1 MSAEELGY
9 SGHRQRLRQ
18 RFLKSGLAGFAEY
31 EVVELL
37 LTLAIPRA
45 DVKPLAKA
53 LLARFG
59 SFRGILDAP
68 MEELRRIKDVGEI
81 STVALRLVREMATLY
96 LQQAAEA
103 QECMGNMETLCRF
116 WRLKIGALP
125 NETFHVG
132 YLDSGLR
139 LLRNGV
145 ETLEEGT
152 VDRATIYPRRI
163 IESALRRG
171 AAALVFAHNHPSGDV
186 RPSKQDK
193 LVTQSLLVAAS
204 TVSIQILDHLI
215 VTADKVFSFRQ
226 EGLL

>member
-1 MSAEELGY
+1 MDAGKPSY
-9 SGHRQRLRQ
+9 SGHRKRLRQ
-18 RFLKSGLAGFAEY
+18 RFLKSGFAGFADY

-45 DVKPLAKA
+45 DVKPVAKA
-53 LLARFG
+53 LLRRFG
-59 SFRGILDAP
+59 SFRAILDAP
-68 MEELRRIKDVGEI
+68 REELRQVKGVGEI
-81 STVALRLVREMATLY
+81 STVALRLMRETANLY
-96 LQQAAEA
+96 LQHTVEA
-103 QECMGNMETLCRF
+103 RQCLGNWEALTRF
-116 WRLKIGALP
+116 WRLKIGSLA

-139 LLRNGV
+139 LLRDGV

-163 IESALRRG
+163 IEAALRRG

-186 RPSKQDK
+186 HPSKQDK
-193 LVTQSLLVAAS
+193 LVTASLLSAAS

-215 VTADKVFSFRQ
+215 VSADKVFSFRQ
-226 EGLL
+226 AGLL